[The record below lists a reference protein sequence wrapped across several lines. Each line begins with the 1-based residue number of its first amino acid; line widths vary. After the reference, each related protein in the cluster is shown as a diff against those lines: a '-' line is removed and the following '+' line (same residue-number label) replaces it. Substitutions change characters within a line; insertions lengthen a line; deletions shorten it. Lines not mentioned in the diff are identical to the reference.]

1 MERRWLGLITR
12 GWLAV
17 VAVAAALTAALA
29 MAAIAPARPPAHAPA
44 QPVARAARSCG
55 LAGEWNSLGPT
66 YVELLNVTGT
76 NCTTGAKVI
85 EAYNRCR
92 LNAGG
97 VKGSCHSKV
106 LGFRCS
112 EKRSTGPVQFVAS
125 AHCTARREVVTFSY
139 SENT

>member
-1 MERRWLGLITR
+1 MHLITK
-12 GWLAV
+12 GWAAV

-29 MAAIAPARPPAHAPA
+29 MAAIAPA